1 MIRINLLP
9 HREATKKA
17 RKDAFG
23 VNAFLAA
30 LVGGLM
36 AGGVY
41 LGFQALISQQE
52 AANELVRQENE
63 KLKVQIKDIASI
75 ESEINAL
82 KARQD
87 AVENLQSERNL
98 PVQLLNSILVAVPSG
113 AYLVDLKQNG
123 NTVSLSGKAQSNQ
136 TVADLLDNIALLPLW
151 ESKPQ
156 LVQSKASNITLS
168 NGQDRRVFEY
178 ALSFSLAKAASAQEA
193 DAIQAAPSR

>member
-17 RKDAFG
+17 RKDTFG

-41 LGFQALISQQE
+41 LGFQTLISQQE

-98 PVQLLNSILVAVPSG
+98 PVQLLNSILVTVPSG

>member
-9 HREATKKA
+9 HREAAKKA

-23 VNAFLAA
+23 INALMAA